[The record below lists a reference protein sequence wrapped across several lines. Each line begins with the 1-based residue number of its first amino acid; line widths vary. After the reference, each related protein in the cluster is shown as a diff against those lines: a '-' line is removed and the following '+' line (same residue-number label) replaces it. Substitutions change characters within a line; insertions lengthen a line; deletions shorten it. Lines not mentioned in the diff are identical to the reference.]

1 MKNTIKVLAAI
12 ALLCYLSTLPQ
23 WDEIASKTKTTIETM
38 AQSKIYQVSSEYIKG
53 IFNAGKESVEKCI
66 EATVNENIAEN
77 YNDAE

>member
-38 AQSKIYQVSSEYIKG
+38 AQSKYIKG

-66 EATVNENIAEN
+66 ESTVNENIAEN